1 MLLFPAI
8 SNRTCHAK
16 LRVPRKS
23 LNSQS
28 HGTTIL
34 IRWIQPVFAF
44 GIVLFASEHQ
54 LPVRI
59 VIGDFTADLLPSSPS
74 NHNGAQN
81 CAFIPAC
88 PALG

>member
-1 MLLFPAI
+1 MC
-8 SNRTCHAK
+8 NRTCHAK

-44 GIVLFASEHQ
+44 GIVLFASEQ
-54 LPVRI
+54 
-59 VIGDFTADLLPSSPS
+59 
-74 NHNGAQN
+74 
-81 CAFIPAC
+81 
-88 PALG
+88 